1 IRSQPFRYRLV
12 VFIAHPRDQRWILD
26 DVPFAVALSG
36 EARKRTVTGARTGT
50 LGGALD
56 LIAKRLLGGRLMQP
70 ADIEAVVAAHQE
82 RLGGEEP
89 HLTAISLNA
98 RQDRRAT
105 LVLRRAVLP
114 SSHPDAGR
122 QPAQIPFP
130 AARMGFVEV
139 VQVDDQLAL
148 GRGV

>member
-12 VFIAHPRDQRWILD
+12 VFIAHPREQRWILD

-56 LIAKRLLGGRLMQP
+56 LITKRLLGGRLMQP
-70 ADIEAVVAAHQE
+70 ADIEAVVAAHQQ

-89 HLTAISLNA
+89 PLTAISPHT
-98 RQDRRAT
+98 RQDRCPT
-105 LVLRRAVLP
+105 LVLRRTVLP
-114 SSHPDAGR
+114 SGYPDAGR

-130 AARMGFVEV
+130 AARMGFIEV
-139 VQVDDQLAL
+139 VQVDDQPPL
-148 GRGV
+148 G